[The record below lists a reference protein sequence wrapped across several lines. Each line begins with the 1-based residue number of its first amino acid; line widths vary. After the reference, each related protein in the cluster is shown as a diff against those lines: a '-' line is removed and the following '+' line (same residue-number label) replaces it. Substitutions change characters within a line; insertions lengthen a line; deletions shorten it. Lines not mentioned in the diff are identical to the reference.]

1 MMNYLTPNVFT
12 GGSGRWKS
20 RVMMN
25 DGGRPII
32 EWGGDDRDY

>member
-1 MMNYLTPNVFT
+1 MNYLTPNVFT

-25 DGGRPII
+25 GGRPII